1 MKAKRLFAKWVAI
14 LIHVSPV
21 SRRRVRPGRKKGWR
35 TSAFLLDTFRG
46 NMKTTTATSFLVFTG
61 RPFSGRP
68 CVLELL
74 DYTLLKWLENQLQK
88 TEAEHN
94 ILPRSEQRQQIS
106 HPNQL
111 ETIDFR
117 WGGGTKKKS
126 TIRNRHFSVSG
137 CVGIKINNIYI
148 LLIV

>member
-1 MKAKRLFAKWVAI
+1 
-14 LIHVSPV
+14 
-21 SRRRVRPGRKKGWR
+21 
-35 TSAFLLDTFRG
+35 
-46 NMKTTTATSFLVFTG
+46 MKTTTATSFLVFTG

-94 ILPRSEQRQQIS
+94 ILP
-106 HPNQL
+106 L
-111 ETIDFR
+111 
-117 WGGGTKKKS
+117 
-126 TIRNRHFSVSG
+126 SVSG